1 MEIRALNAGDL
12 HLVGGML
19 ANMSPKLV
27 MIDMAR
33 REDEDK
39 TDHATRV
46 GKQLVPLLLRE
57 CYQDAWAWL
66 ADLCGMTVEE
76 FNKQPIDAP
85 MQVIEALVEKEDLRG
100 FFSRAAA
107 LIAGK

>member
-12 HLVGGML
+12 HRVGGML
-19 ANMSPKLV
+19 AKISPKLV
-27 MIDMAR
+27 AIDMTQ
-33 REDEDK
+33 REGEDK
-39 TDHATRV
+39 SEHATRV
-46 GKQLVPLLLRE
+46 GKQLVPMLLQE

-66 ADLCGMTVEE
+66 ADLCGMSVEE

-85 MQVIEALVEKEDLRG
+85 MQVIEALANQEDLRG